1 MIGFLGGTF
10 DPIHNGHLHA
20 ANTAAAALDLEHV
33 HLVLAARP
41 KHRAQPFAAI
51 EHRWAMLELAVEGNE
66 RLRADDRDVRR
77 GTATYTVETL
87 EEVRAQYGPHVPL
100 VWLLG
105 VDAYQDLPTWHRWR
119 EVASLAHLIVMRRPG
134 HDTQLDA
141 AMREFSDLHRT
152 DELALLRR
160 RPAGCVA
167 FIELPMLSVSSTDIR
182 IRLRRGESVEQLL
195 PSVVST
201 YIKEH
206 QLYRGPS
213 CQ

>member
-1 MIGFLGGTF
+1 MIVKPGCGEL
-10 DPIHNGHLHA
+10 
-20 ANTAAAALDLEHV
+20 
-33 HLVLAARP
+33 LVADTDRFKNSSVLLQRL
-41 KHRAQPFAAI
+41 QQ
-51 EHRWAMLELAVEGNE
+51 AVS
-66 RLRADDRDVRR
+66 R
-77 GTATYTVETL
+77 
-87 EEVRAQYGPHVPL
+87 
-100 VWLLG
+100 
-105 VDAYQDLPTWHRWR
+105 
-119 EVASLAHLIVMRRPG
+119 
-134 HDTQLDA
+134 TQLDA

-152 DELALLRR
+152 YELALLRR

>member
-1 MIGFLGGTF
+1 LIGFLGGTF

-20 ANTAAAALDLEHV
+20 ARTAAAALDLERV
-33 HLVLAARP
+33 NLVLAARP

-51 EHRWAMLELAVEGNE
+51 EHRWAMLVLAVDGNE
-66 RLRADDRDVRR
+66 RLRADDRDVTR
-77 GTATYTVETL
+77 GTATYTVDTL
-87 EEVRAQYGPHVPL
+87 EEVRAQYGAHVPL

-105 VDAYQDLPTWHRWR
+105 GDAYRELPTWHRWR
-119 EVASLAHLIVMRRPG
+119 ELTSLAHLVVMQRPG
-134 HDTQLDA
+134 HDTHLDA
-141 AMREFSDLHRT
+141 TMHEFTESHRT
-152 DELALLRR
+152 EAALLQR

-167 FIELPMLSVSSTDIR
+167 FIESPMLKVSSTDIR
-182 IRLRRGESVEQLL
+182 IRLQRGESVEQLL

>member
-1 MIGFLGGTF
+1 MKEASVCAPTIGTS
-10 DPIHNGHLHA
+10 D
-20 ANTAAAALDLEHV
+20 
-33 HLVLAARP
+33 
-41 KHRAQPFAAI
+41 
-51 EHRWAMLELAVEGNE
+51 AV
-66 RLRADDRDVRR
+66 R
-77 GTATYTVETL
+77 ATYTVETL
-87 EEVRAQYGPHVPL
+87 EEVRAQYGARVPL

-105 VDAYQDLPTWHRWR
+105 DDAYQDLPTWRRWR
-119 EVASLAHLIVMRRPG
+119 ELTSLAHLVVMRRPG
-134 HDTQLDA
+134 HDARLDA
-141 AMREFSDLHRT
+141 SMREFTEAHRT
-152 DELALLRR
+152 DELASLGR

-182 IRLRRGESVEQLL
+182 IRLQRGESVEQLL

>member
-1 MIGFLGGTF
+1 LIGFLGGTF

-20 ANTAAAALDLEHV
+20 ARTAAAALDLERV
-33 HLVLAARP
+33 NLVLAARP

-51 EHRWAMLELAVEGNE
+51 EHRWAMLVLAVDGNE

-77 GTATYTVETL
+77 GTATYTVDTL
-87 EEVRAQYGPHVPL
+87 EEVRAQYGTHVSL

-105 VDAYQDLPTWHRWR
+105 GDAYRELPTWHRWR
-119 EVASLAHLIVMRRPG
+119 ELTSLAHLVVMQRPG
-134 HDTQLDA
+134 HDAHLDA
-141 AMREFSDLHRT
+141 TMREFTESHRT
-152 DELALLRR
+152 EAALLRR

-167 FIELPMLSVSSTDIR
+167 FIESPMMNVSSTDIR
-182 IRLRRGESVEQLL
+182 IRLQRGESAEQLL

>member
-20 ANTAAAALDLEHV
+20 ATCAAAVLDLKFV
-33 HLVLAARP
+33 SLVLAARP

-51 EHRWAMLELAVEGNE
+51 EHRWAMLQLAIEGTE
-66 RLRADDRDVRR
+66 CLRADDRDIKR

-87 EEVRAQYGPHVPL
+87 ADARDEYGAQVPL

-105 VDAYQDLPTWHRWR
+105 ADAYAELPTWHRWR
-119 EVASLAHLIVMRRPG
+119 DLVTLAHLVVMQRPG
-134 HDTQLDA
+134 HA
-141 AMREFSDLHRT
+141 AELNTTMREFTAAHRA
-152 DELALLRR
+152 DVGHLRT
-160 RPAGCVA
+160 RPAGRVA
-167 FIELPMLSVSSTDIR
+167 FIEAPMLNVSSTVIR
-182 IRLRRGESVEQLL
+182 MRLQRGEDVEQLL
-195 PSVVST
+195 PSAVST

-206 QLYRGPS
+206 QLYRGHS